1 LESFEKSKT
10 KKREVAKV
18 KVELKSNGVPDLKH
32 NCYATNSM
40 PIAWQTDLFIRI
52 TSWHKTECSTG
63 GTI

>member
-18 KVELKSNGVPDLKH
+18 KVELKSNGVPDVKH

-40 PIAWQTDLFIRI
+40 PIA
-52 TSWHKTECSTG
+52 
-63 GTI
+63 